1 MKPILPMST
10 LVLWGMALVLSI
22 SFLPACG
29 GSTEPD
35 DPPISGIARTAE
47 NGTLIEDDPTDW
59 LPRLTESGTGG
70 GGGGVVV
77 TPPATN
83 DPLALGPAFPNP
95 TTSKVSLQFALAE
108 KANVRIWVVDSNG
121 DKVQDLVAGD
131 SLAAG
136 QFTIDWEVRDQ
147 SGTALVP
154 PGLYRVHFSARRG
167 GNSTEARSFGDVMVE
182 L

>member
-1 MKPILPMST
+1 MTPILPMST

-29 GSTEPD
+29 SSTEPD

-59 LPRLTESGTGG
+59 LPRLAESGTGG
-70 GGGGVVV
+70 GGGGGVVV
-77 TPPATN
+77 SPPVTD

-108 KANVRIWVVDSNG
+108 KANVRIWVVDSDGN
-121 DKVQDLVAGD
+121 KVQDLIAGN
-131 SLAAG
+131 SLVAG

-147 SGTALVP
+147 SGAALVP
-154 PGLYRVHFSARRG
+154 PGLYRVYFSARYG
-167 GNSTEARSFGDVMVE
+167 QKSTEARSFGDVKVE
-182 L
+182 

>member
-1 MKPILPMST
+1 MKPVFPMSA
-10 LVLWGMALVLSI
+10 LVLWGLAFVLSI
-22 SFLPACG
+22 FFLPACG
-29 GSTEPD
+29 GSTDPE

-47 NGTLIEDDPTDW
+47 NGIVIEDDPTDW
-59 LPRLTESGTGG
+59 QPRLTESGA

-83 DPLALGPAFPNP
+83 DPLTLGPAFPNP
-95 TTSKVSLQFALAE
+95 ATSTVSLQFALAE
-108 KANVRIWVVDSNG
+108 TSTVRIWVVDSNG
-121 DKVQDLVAGD
+121 EKVQDLVAGD
-131 SLAAG
+131 NLAAG

-147 SGTALVP
+147 SGTALVA